1 MDTNTLNKINHQRVA
16 EYIRALAELLWN
28 KPGGMPASEIIAF
41 IPQIIPLT
49 EFEKEYV
56 PFSNM
61 PRYERY
67 LRLATIPLVKA
78 GWLIKSNKGKWTLT
92 EEGKEACYSHPSAV
106 NFYDA
111 AVKQLEDV
119 HVSNPGMLAEA
130 EKAEEKAW
138 EQIQEFILG
147 LNRWEFSLL
156 VRDLFISLGYYIV
169 WTAPTDK
176 NHGKIDLVLSNE
188 PLGGAGKS
196 IFVHIKH
203 NGEPMTLNS
212 LQKISAS
219 INSQG
224 HGVIICTA
232 GFEDDLK
239 QTYNEGMQ
247 SKITLV
253 DLEIFFDL
261 WVKQLRDHSPEAL
274 LRFPLKTVYFL
285 AGLPR

>member
-1 MDTNTLNKINHQRVA
+1 LDNRKLNKINHQQVA

-28 KPGGMPASEIIAF
+28 KPDGAQASEIIAF

-78 GWLIKSNKGKWTLT
+78 GWLTKSNKGKWVLT
-92 EEGKEACYSHPSAV
+92 EEGKEACHSYPSAV

-119 HVSNPGMLAEA
+119 HMPNPGMFAEA

-138 EQIQEFILG
+138 EQIQEYILG

-156 VRDLFISLGYYIV
+156 VRELFISLGYFIV
-169 WTAPTDK
+169 WTAPSDK
-176 NHGKIDLVLSNE
+176 NHGKIDLVLSIE
-188 PLGGAGKS
+188 PLGGAGKN

-203 NGEPMTLNS
+203 SGEPMTLGS
-212 LQKISAS
+212 LQRIFAS

-232 GFEDDLK
+232 GFEDALK
-239 QTYNEGMQ
+239 QTYNKDMQ
-247 SKITLV
+247 SKITLI
-253 DLEIFFDL
+253 DLENFFDL
-261 WVKQLRDHSPEAL
+261 WVKQLSKHSPEAL
-274 LRFPLKTVYFL
+274 LRFPLKIVHFL
-285 AGLPR
+285 AGMPR